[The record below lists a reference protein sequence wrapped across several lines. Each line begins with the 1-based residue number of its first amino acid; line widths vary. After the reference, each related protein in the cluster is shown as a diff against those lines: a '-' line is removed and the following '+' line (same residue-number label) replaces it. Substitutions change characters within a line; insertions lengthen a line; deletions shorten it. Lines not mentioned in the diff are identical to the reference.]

1 MGIFKYRAGN
11 IPGENFLGRN
21 FPGVIQHGC
30 WIIGNC
36 PGCSFP
42 NTTQKTKNSL
52 MQDKPKLFFIF
63 YNVIWPQIQDRTNNF
78 YMEHTLKII
87 VQNEAQ
93 N

>member
-30 WIIGNC
+30 WIVGNC

-42 NTTQKTKNSL
+42 NTTQKTENSL
-52 MQDKPKLFFIF
+52 TLDKSNLFFIF
-63 YNVIWPQIQDRTNNF
+63 YNVIWPQI
-78 YMEHTLKII
+78 KG
-87 VQNEAQ
+87 QNKQLLHGTYFEKKSTK
-93 N
+93 